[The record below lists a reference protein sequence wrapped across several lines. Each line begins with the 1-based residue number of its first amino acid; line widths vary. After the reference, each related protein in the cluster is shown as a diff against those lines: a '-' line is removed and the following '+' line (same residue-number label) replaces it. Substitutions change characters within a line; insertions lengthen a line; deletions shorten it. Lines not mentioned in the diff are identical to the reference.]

1 MSQAQVPTFG
11 CGTASLEQAGGR
23 ACGARD
29 AARSLAPFRTIP
41 ERLHALARLHPE
53 RPALFDAETSLTYR
67 ELDRAVDSVAAALI
81 EAGGRAV
88 EPVMLVAGVD
98 NMAVIMALGVMRAG
112 KHFMAVEPTFPKA
125 QIAGIARDLS
135 ARLALASP
143 DHEALA
149 IDAVGA
155 NCRLLGADAARRR
168 DVAVAFP
175 ALVPD
180 AVALLNCTSGSTGT
194 PKAVV
199 HTHASALSQA
209 TRYAESF
216 LLGEADRLA
225 SFGSLAWAGSCWDVF
240 GPLCVGATAALYDI
254 RRHGLHFLPDWLEQ
268 TGATVL
274 SGMTAI
280 RAIAREFPERRL
292 DGVRLIQLG
301 GDTVYRVD
309 VQRCQRNFPNALL
322 AVGFGTTETGR
333 ATQHFVAPGIV
344 PQEEVLPIGFA
355 LPGVKA
361 WIADDDGSEAQ
372 AGALGEIVIEADD
385 LAAGYHGRPALT
397 AEKFRH
403 DPADAKKRAYRTGD
417 LGRRLLNGALQH
429 LGRKDF
435 QIKIRGY
442 QVPANEIEALL
453 LASAGVRE
461 ACVVAH
467 GPPAGQQTL
476 VAFVV
481 RERASAADDDTVL
494 APLRGA
500 LPEYMVPQRL
510 IELPALPRTP
520 TGKTDRKALQE
531 MPLAPQVPD
540 GPRTEPRNAVE
551 ARVAAIWREVLG
563 IGELGVDDPF
573 LDLGGDSL
581 QAMQIAGRVY
591 REFGLAVSQG
601 QLLSRPTIAEMA
613 ALVVDLAA
621 DRAVPCIIPKARQ
634 RT

>member
-1 MSQAQVPTFG
+1 V
-11 CGTASLEQAGGR
+11 
-23 ACGARD
+23 
-29 AARSLAPFRTIP
+29 
-41 ERLHALARLHPE
+41 
-53 RPALFDAETSLTYR
+53 
-67 ELDRAVDSVAAALI
+67 
-81 EAGGRAV
+81 
-88 EPVMLVAGVD
+88 
-98 NMAVIMALGVMRAG
+98 
-112 KHFMAVEPTFPKA
+112 
-125 QIAGIARDLS
+125 
-135 ARLALASP
+135 
-143 DHEALA
+143 
-149 IDAVGA
+149 
-155 NCRLLGADAARRR
+155 
-168 DVAVAFP
+168 
-175 ALVPD
+175 
-180 AVALLNCTSGSTGT
+180 
-194 PKAVV
+194 
-199 HTHASALSQA
+199 
-209 TRYAESF
+209 
-216 LLGEADRLA
+216 
-225 SFGSLAWAGSCWDVF
+225 
-240 GPLCVGATAALYDI
+240 
-254 RRHGLHFLPDWLEQ
+254 RRHGLHLLPDWLER

-274 SGMTAI
+274 SGMTTI

-309 VQRCQRNFPNALL
+309 LLRCQRNFPKAFL

-344 PQEEVLPIGFA
+344 PPEEVLPIGFP
-355 LPGVKA
+355 LPGVNA

-372 AGALGEIVIEADD
+372 SGAVGEIVIEADD

-403 DPADAKKRAYRTGD
+403 DPVDAKKRAYCTGD
-417 LGRRLLNGALQH
+417 LGRRLPNGALQH

-467 GPPAGQQTL
+467 GPPAGPETL

-481 RERASAADDDTVL
+481 RQRASAADDDTVL
-494 APLRGA
+494 ARLRGA

-531 MPLAPQVPD
+531 MPLAPLAPD
-540 GPRTEPRNAVE
+540 RPRTEPRNAVE
-551 ARVAAIWREVLG
+551 ARVAAIWRDVLG
-563 IGELGVDDPF
+563 IGELGVDDQF

-581 QAMQIAGRVY
+581 QAMRIAGRVY

-601 QLLSRPTIAEMA
+601 QLLSRPTVAEMA
-613 ALVVDLAA
+613 ALVAGLAA
-621 DRAVPCIIPKARQ
+621 DRAVASVIPKAKRS
-634 RT
+634 T